1 MNTPLLSSSS
11 TNAGAL
17 PKWQQPEKVAGR
29 LVLLGLAGAG
39 IYYWGVILPFLVDMV
54 FDAVKLGIG
63 LGSLFVLFLLATN
76 KRIKAGLWYAGQ
88 RILRTAAG
96 LFVNTDPIGIME
108 DYISNTEKEARQMD
122 AEVGHIE
129 GAHELVQ
136 RKLKANA
143 DQMQEY
149 LALADAATRQGEK
162 DAAGS
167 YASRAAQ
174 LLDYNQRLQPMA
186 TTTANVSVVM
196 RQILKAALRQIDA
209 SKFKVGLLKD
219 EYELV
224 KRTSS
229 GMRAAMNILR
239 GDPDKK
245 YFFDLAT
252 DRVAQDMAQQLGQI
266 KQAMRYSQEFVK
278 EMDIQNGVMSEKGQR
293 LLDKYQKGE
302 FSAIMDQEPQPVRL
316 GTAAQARAKATD
328 DAYGKLLD

>member
-1 MNTPLLSSSS
+1 MNTPLLGPPSPTDS
-11 TNAGAL
+11 L
-17 PKWQQPEKVAGR
+17 PSWQKPEKVAGWVFVA
-29 LVLLGLAGAG
+29 LLAGAG
-39 IYYWGVILPFLVDMV
+39 VYYWGQILPYLIDIV
-54 FDAVKLGIG
+54 FDTVKLGIG
-63 LGSLFVLFLLATN
+63 LGVLFVLFLLATN
-76 KRIKAGLWYAGQ
+76 KRIQTGLWYLGQ
-88 RILRTAAG
+88 RIFRTAAS

-108 DYISNTEKEARQMD
+108 DYIRNTEKEARNMEE
-122 AEVGHIE
+122 EVGHIE
-129 GAHELVQ
+129 GANELVK
-136 RKLKANA
+136 RKMDANRT
-143 DQMQEY
+143 QMQEY
-149 LALADAATRQGEK
+149 LSLADSALRQGEK
-162 DAAGS
+162 DSAES

-174 LLDYNQRLQPMA
+174 LEDYNRRLQPMA
-186 TTTANVSVVM
+186 TTTANVTVVM
-196 RQILKAALRQIDA
+196 RQILKAALRQIDG

-219 EYELV
+219 EYQLV

-302 FSAIMDQEPQPVRL
+302 FSAIMDNEAPVRMN
-316 GTAAQARAKATD
+316 AASPRQATD

>member
-1 MNTPLLSSSS
+1 MNTPLLGPPSPSD
-11 TNAGAL
+11 GL
-17 PKWQQPEKVAGR
+17 PSWQKPEKVAAWAFVG
-29 LVLLGLAGAG
+29 LLAGMG
-39 IYYWGVILPFLVDMV
+39 VYYWGLIVPFLVDIV
-54 FDAVKLGIG
+54 FDTVKLGIG
-63 LGSLFVLFLLATN
+63 LGTLFVLFLLATN
-76 KRIKAGLWYAGQ
+76 KRIQTGLWYVGQ
-88 RILRTAAG
+88 RVFRLAAG
-96 LFVNTDPIGIME
+96 IFVNIDPIGIME
-108 DYISNTEKEARQMD
+108 DYIRNTEKEARNMEQ
-122 AEVGHIE
+122 EVGHIE
-129 GAHELVQ
+129 GANELVK
-136 RKLKANA
+136 RKLDANRT
-143 DQMQEY
+143 QMQEY
-149 LALADAATRQGEK
+149 LSLADAAQRQGEK
-162 DAAGS
+162 DSAES

-174 LLDYNQRLQPMA
+174 LEDYNRRLMPMA

-196 RQILKAALRQIDA
+196 RQILKAALRQIDN
-209 SKFKVGLLKD
+209 SKFKVNLLKD

-302 FSAIMDQEPQPVRL
+302 FSAIMDNEAPVRFPAT
-316 GTAAQARAKATD
+316 GAGAAKATD

>member
-1 MNTPLLSSSS
+1 MNSPLLGPPP
-11 TNAGAL
+11 TPTDGL
-17 PKWQQPEKVAGR
+17 PAWQKPEKVAGWVFVAA
-29 LVLLGLAGAG
+29 LVGAG
-39 IYYWGVILPFLVDMV
+39 IYYWGQILPYLLDIV
-54 FDAVKLGIG
+54 FNSVKLGIG
-63 LGSLFVLFLLATN
+63 LGALFVLFLLFTN
-76 KRIKAGLWYAGQ
+76 KRIQAGLWYLGQ
-88 RILRTAAG
+88 RIFRTLAG
-96 LFVNTDPIGIME
+96 IFVNTDPIGIME
-108 DYISNTEKEARQMD
+108 DYIRNTEKEAGNME

-129 GAHELVQ
+129 GANQLVK
-136 RKLKANA
+136 RKLAANTQ
-143 DQMQEY
+143 QMQEY
-149 LALADAATRQGEK
+149 LGLADSAQRQGEK
-162 DAAGS
+162 DAAES

-174 LLDYNQRLQPMA
+174 LEEYNRRLQPMA
-186 TTTANVSVVM
+186 TTTANVSLVM
-196 RQILKAALRQIDA
+196 RQILKAALRQIDG
-209 SKFKVGLLKD
+209 SKFKVSLLKD

-293 LLDKYQKGE
+293 LLEKYQQGD
-302 FSAIMDQEPQPVRL
+302 FNAIMQDEPKVRM
-316 GTAAQARAKATD
+316 TTTQTAKATD

>member
-1 MNTPLLSSSS
+1 MNSPLLGPPSPSD
-11 TNAGAL
+11 GL
-17 PKWQQPEKVAGR
+17 PSWQKPEKVAAWAFVALFAG
-29 LVLLGLAGAG
+29 LGV
-39 IYYWGVILPFLVDMV
+39 YYWGQILPYLIDIV
-54 FDAVKLGIG
+54 FDTVKLGVG
-63 LGSLFVLFLLATN
+63 LGLLFVLFLLATN
-76 KRIKAGLWYAGQ
+76 KRIQAGLWYVGQ
-88 RILRTAAG
+88 RIFRTAAG

-108 DYISNTEKEARQMD
+108 DYIRNTEKEARNMEE
-122 AEVGHIE
+122 EVGHIE
-129 GAHELVQ
+129 GASELVK
-136 RKLKANA
+136 RKLDANRA
-143 DQMQEY
+143 QMQEY
-149 LALADAATRQGEK
+149 LSLADAALRQGEK
-162 DAAGS
+162 DSADS

-174 LLDYNQRLQPMA
+174 LEDYNRRLAPMA
-186 TTTANVSVVM
+186 TTTANVSLVM
-196 RQILKAALRQIDA
+196 RQILKAALRQIDN
-209 SKFKVGLLKD
+209 SKFKVNLLKD

-302 FSAIMDQEPQPVRL
+302 FSAIMDNEAPVRMNV
-316 GTAAQARAKATD
+316 GATARATD

>member
-1 MNTPLLSSSS
+1 MKTLLSS
-11 TNAGAL
+11 TLAPTL
-17 PKWQQPEKVAGR
+17 PKWQRPEKVAGWV
-29 LVLLGLAGAG
+29 VLGGAAAASV
-39 IYYWGVILPFLVDMV
+39 YYWGQIVPFLVDVV
-54 FDAVKLGIG
+54 FNSVKLGIG
-63 LGSLFVLFLLATN
+63 LGALFGLFLLVTN
-76 KRIKAGLWYAGQ
+76 KRIQAGLWYAGQ

-96 LFVNTDPIGIME
+96 IFVNTDPIGIME
-108 DYISNTEKEARQMD
+108 DYISNTEQEARQL
-122 AEVGHIE
+122 EGEIGHVE

-136 RKLKANA
+136 RKLATNEA
-143 DQMQEY
+143 QMREY
-149 LALADAATRQGEK
+149 LALADSATRQREK
-162 DAAGS
+162 EAAEA

-174 LLDYNQRLQPMA
+174 LQDYNQRLQPMA
-186 TTTANVSVVM
+186 ATTANVSVVM
-196 RQILKAALRQIDA
+196 RQILKAARRQIDG

-252 DRVAQDMAQQLGQI
+252 DRVAQDMARQLGQI

-293 LLDKYQKGE
+293 LLDRYQQGDFNALLTNDKAPVST
-302 FSAIMDQEPQPVRL
+302 SA
-316 GTAAQARAKATD
+316 ATTKQRSD
-328 DAYGKLLD
+328 DAYSSLLD

>member
-1 MNTPLLSSSS
+1 MNTLLPPDPQD
-11 TNAGAL
+11 GL
-17 PKWQQPEKVAGR
+17 PRWQQPEKVAGWFF
-29 LVLLGLAGAG
+29 LAGAAAAG
-39 IYYWGVILPFLVDMV
+39 VYFWGQLVPYLVDIV
-54 FDAVKLGIG
+54 FDTVKLGIG
-63 LGSLFVLFLLATN
+63 LGVLFGLFLLATN
-76 KRIKAGLWYAGQ
+76 KRIQTGLWYAGQ

-96 LFVNTDPIGIME
+96 IFVNTDPIGIME
-108 DYISNTEKEARQMD
+108 DYIRNTEQEARKMD

-129 GAHELVQ
+129 GAHELV
-136 RKLKANA
+136 KKKMSANA

-162 DAAGS
+162 DMAES

-174 LLDYNQRLQPMA
+174 LQDYNQRLTPMA
-186 TTTANVSVVM
+186 TTTANVTVVM
-196 RQILKAALRQIDA
+196 RQILKAALRQIDG
-209 SKFKVGLLKD
+209 SKFKVNLLKD

-293 LLDKYQKGE
+293 LLEKYQKGE
-302 FSAIMDQEPQPVRL
+302 FNAVLNEKPQAPQTV
-316 GTAAQARAKATD
+316 AATRQASN
-328 DAYGKLLD
+328 DAYSTLLD

>member
-1 MNTPLLSSSS
+1 MNTLLSPSSQD
-11 TNAGAL
+11 AGL
-17 PKWQQPEKVAGR
+17 PKWQKPEKAAGW
-29 LVLLGLAGAG
+29 VFLAGAAATG
-39 IYYWGVILPFLVDMV
+39 VYFWGQIVPYLVDIV
-54 FDAVKLGIG
+54 FDTVKLGIG
-63 LGSLFVLFLLATN
+63 VGALFTLFLLATN

-88 RILRTAAG
+88 RIFRTAAG
-96 LFVNTDPIGIME
+96 IFVNTDPIGIME
-108 DYISNTEKEARQMD
+108 DYIRNTEQEAHKMN

-129 GAHELVQ
+129 GAHELVK
-136 RKLKANA
+136 RKINANTE
-143 DQMQEY
+143 QMKEY
-149 LALADAATRQGEK
+149 LSLASSANRQGEK
-162 DAAGS
+162 DAAES

-174 LLDYNQRLQPMA
+174 LQEYNQRLQPML
-186 TTTANVSVVM
+186 TTTANVTLVM
-196 RQILKAALRQIDA
+196 RQILKAALRQIDG
-209 SKFKVGLLKD
+209 SKFKVNLLKD

-293 LLDKYQKGE
+293 LLEKYQKGD
-302 FSAIMDQEPQPVRL
+302 FNAIMDEKPINTL
-316 GTAAQARAKATD
+316 NAAQTRKATD
-328 DAYGKLLD
+328 DAYSSLLD

>member
-1 MNTPLLSSSS
+1 MDSPLLGPASPSDG
-11 TNAGAL
+11 NL
-17 PKWQQPEKVAGR
+17 PAWQKPEKVAAWAFVA
-29 LVLLGLAGAG
+29 LLAGLG
-39 IYYWGVILPFLVDMV
+39 VYYWGLIAPFLVDVV
-54 FDAVKLGIG
+54 FNTVKLGIG
-63 LGSLFVLFLLATN
+63 LGALFVLFLVATN

-88 RILRTAAG
+88 RIFRTAAG
-96 LFVNTDPIGIME
+96 IFVNTDPIGIME
-108 DYISNTEKEARQMD
+108 DYIGNTEKEARNME
-122 AEVGHIE
+122 AEVANIE
-129 GAHELVQ
+129 GANQLVK
-136 RKLKANA
+136 RKVEANNA
-143 DQMQEY
+143 QMQEY
-149 LALADAATRQGEK
+149 LALADSATRQNEK
-162 DAAGS
+162 DSAES

-174 LLDYNQRLQPMA
+174 LQDYNKRLQPMA
-186 TTTANVSVVM
+186 TTTANVSLVM
-196 RQILKAALRQIDA
+196 RQILKAALRQIDN

-266 KQAMRYSQEFVK
+266 KSAMRYSQEFVK

-293 LLDKYQKGE
+293 LLEKYQHGD
-302 FSAIMDQEPQPVRL
+302 FNAIMQDEPKVRMT
-316 GTAAQARAKATD
+316 TAQTAKATD

>member
-1 MNTPLLSSSS
+1 MNSLPSFNSESSE
-11 TNAGAL
+11 L
-17 PKWQQPEKVAGR
+17 PKWQQPEKMAGR
-29 LVLLGLAGAG
+29 VLLLGLVGTAV
-39 IYYWGVILPFLVDMV
+39 YFWGSILPFLVDMV
-54 FDAVKLGIG
+54 FDTVKLGIG

-76 KRIKAGLWYAGQ
+76 KRIHAGLWYAGQ

-96 LFVNTDPIGIME
+96 IFVNTDPIGIME
-108 DYISNTEKEARQMD
+108 DYISNTEKEARKMD
-122 AEVGHIE
+122 AEVTNIE
-129 GAHELVQ
+129 GAHELVK
-136 RKLKANA
+136 RKLAANTT
-143 DQMQEY
+143 QMQEY
-149 LALADAATRQGEK
+149 LSLASAATRQGEK
-162 DAAGS
+162 DMAES

-174 LLDYNQRLQPMA
+174 IQDYNQRLMPMA
-186 TTTANVSVVM
+186 TTTANVTVVM
-196 RQILKAALRQIDA
+196 RQILKAALRQIDG

-219 EYELV
+219 EYQLV

-293 LLDKYQKGE
+293 LLEKYQKGDFNAVLNE
-302 FSAIMDQEPQPVRL
+302 KPQ
-316 GTAAQARAKATD
+316 AQQSILATKKASD
-328 DAYGKLLD
+328 DAYSSLLD

>member
-1 MNTPLLSSSS
+1 MNTLPSFNSES
-11 TNAGAL
+11 TGL
-17 PKWQQPEKVAGR
+17 PKWQQPEKMAGR
-29 LVLLGLAGAG
+29 VVLLGLAGAAV
-39 IYYWGVILPFLVDMV
+39 YYWGVILPFLVDMV
-54 FDAVKLGIG
+54 FDTVKLGIG
-63 LGSLFVLFLLATN
+63 LGVLFVLFLLATN
-76 KRIKAGLWYAGQ
+76 KRIHAGLWYAGQ

-96 LFVNTDPIGIME
+96 IFVNTDPIGIME
-108 DYISNTEKEARQMD
+108 DYIRNTEKEARKMD
-122 AEVGHIE
+122 AEVTNIE
-129 GAHELVQ
+129 GAHELVK
-136 RKLKANA
+136 RKLAANTA
-143 DQMQEY
+143 QMQEY
-149 LALADAATRQGEK
+149 LSLASAATRQNEK
-162 DAAGS
+162 DMAES

-174 LLDYNQRLQPMA
+174 IQDYNQRLMPMA
-186 TTTANVSVVM
+186 TTTANVTVVM
-196 RQILKAALRQIDA
+196 RQILKAALRQIDG

-219 EYELV
+219 EYALV

-293 LLDKYQKGE
+293 LLDKYKKGE
-302 FSAIMDQEPQPVRL
+302 FSAIMDNEAPVRM
-316 GTAAQARAKATD
+316 GAAPTIRQATD